1 MKTQIQSIHFDAD
14 NKLLDLIQEKVNEL
28 FKVYDRI
35 ESCDVILKLDKNT
48 ENKDKVVEINM
59 NIPGK
64 RLFTKN
70 QSNKFEVAADMAI
83 DDIKKQLNLHKN
95 KIADR
100 NSLGIEILQ

>member
-14 NKLLDLIQEKVNEL
+14 NKLLDLIQ
-28 FKVYDRI
+28 
-35 ESCDVILKLDKNT
+35 
-48 ENKDKVVEINM
+48 DKVVEINM